1 MLYVWPR
8 LTPVHSVCTI
18 THLIAFQVMGV
29 LTKDKAVEYM
39 NAGDELVEAAAA
51 AAEAAKEEMLQG
63 QQQ

>member
-1 MLYVWPR
+1 
-8 LTPVHSVCTI
+8 
-18 THLIAFQVMGV
+18 MGV